1 MISLTSKFKL
11 NLIIKKDV
19 MDVVSEASSVSPK
32 VSALERKLQMVRWQK
47 EQNRMQMQ
55 KTLGLTKQMQEMDA
69 VAQMV
74 GDPRAASL
82 ARTERIVQEVLAQP
96 IEISDAEIARMETS
110 DRLETVRRDQRKR
123 AMKDA
128 TKKVA
133 ERAAAH
139 ERIVT
144 YKEQRSV
151 LLREPTKDE
160 VEGWEAE
167 FEVEYAEKLAAK
179 AATPKKGGR
188 RSGSGG
194 ARKKRSS
201 RGRR

>member
-1 MISLTSKFKL
+1 
-11 NLIIKKDV
+11 